1 MGKGIDRGHG
11 RVAPPDRPL
20 ADRMPKTLTG
30 AELRFPR
37 LELDLSQAR
46 LAAILGSNEQNVR
59 RWEKAREHAIQ
70 GPADRVMR
78 LLYDEYTG
86 GDEISASYGRS
97 PRRA

>member
-1 MGKGIDRGHG
+1 
-11 RVAPPDRPL
+11 
-20 ADRMPKTLTG
+20 MPKTLTG